1 MSAAALRAAAVLGV
15 LACPQVAAAQD
26 APPERRDDDLVLRP
40 LLGVGGGVM
49 YNVERNRNFASS
61 QRDVAVTVA
70 ISRVGAIGTVG
81 HGVSFRVEYE
91 RSLGTENG
99 SGVWEG
105 TAGWGALE
113 QWVRFERGPFRADA
127 GVVFDEATAVF
138 GSAHAGGLF
147 YRDRYTRNIGL
158 WGGAFFGQG
167 VIAKVQPVRGL
178 HLGVAYASANPLS
191 HANSYLIDGTSGG
204 ATRFYAASLLNSSFG
219 QPSSAIHFQTAMAS
233 ARYERGGLTVQTS
246 GAWLQGDA
254 KTNSD
259 EDRLLTGWIFRAGAR
274 LHLGAIRAFGNA
286 SYMFNRAQDRAISSE
301 YAEYDN
307 DVLFASAGVDAAI
320 TGRSGIGVW
329 WAGTQR
335 QLDEEMDPRYREQW
349 LNVGAS
355 YWPHRRFYGQLRFG
369 YFRQDIDNTAEDLGQ
384 QRELAV
390 FATST
395 LQL

>member
-1 MSAAALRAAAVLGV
+1 MRRFLASLVVLVTAA
-15 LACPQVAAAQD
+15 PAAAQD
-26 APPERRDDDLVLRP
+26 APADDGTLGLHLQP

-49 YNVERNRNFASS
+49 YNVEQNRNFESE
-61 QRDVAVTVA
+61 QRDEAVTVA
-70 ISRVGAIGTVG
+70 ISRVGVAGAIGAG
-81 HGVSFRVEYE
+81 ISFKVEYE
-91 RSLGTENG
+91 RSLGNENG

-113 QWVRFERGPFRADA
+113 QWVRYERAGFRADA

-167 VIAKVQPVRGL
+167 VIAKYTPVAGL
-178 HLGVAYASANPLS
+178 TLGVSYASANPLA
-191 HANSYLIDGTSGG
+191 HTNSFLIDGTSGG
-204 ATRFYAASLLNSSFG
+204 STRFYAASLLNSSFG
-219 QPSSAIHFQTAMAS
+219 QPSSAVHFQTVMGS
-233 ARYERGGLTVQTS
+233 ARYQAGGLTAQAS
-246 GAWLQGDA
+246 GAWLEGDA

-259 EDRLLTGWIFRAGAR
+259 EDRLLTGWIFRAGTRYELGPAR
-274 LHLGAIRAFGNA
+274 LFANA
-286 SYMFNRAQDRAISSE
+286 TYMWNRAQDRSISSE
-301 YAEYDN
+301 YAAYQN
-307 DVLFASAGVDAAI
+307 DVLFGNAGVDVAI
-320 TGRSGIGVW
+320 AGKSGVGAW

-335 QLDEEMDPRYREQW
+335 QLDDEMDPRYRESW

-355 YWPHRRFYGQLRFG
+355 YWPHRNYCAQLRFG
-369 YFRQDIDNTAEDLGQ
+369 FFRQDIDNTASSVGQ
-384 QRELAV
+384 QQELAV